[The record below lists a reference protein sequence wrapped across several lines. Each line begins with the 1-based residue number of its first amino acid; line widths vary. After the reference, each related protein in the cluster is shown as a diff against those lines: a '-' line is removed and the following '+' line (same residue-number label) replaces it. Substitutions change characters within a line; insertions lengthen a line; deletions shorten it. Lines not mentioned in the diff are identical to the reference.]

1 MLCSHPGGF
10 SGAGC
15 LGLAVAK
22 VGINYKLQNKIRE
35 ISLEKSFI
43 RAKMLKFRVIIFQ
56 IFSKKLDMTK
66 SSSTLGII
74 LFIATMAVFFIVYS
88 FFSGIHYFDTS
99 LKANAFVLPLLYAG
113 AAFWSVKSYWNNHR
127 TVGFKQAFKRAFVP
141 MFIGGILSIFS
152 IYAFLTFADPAAK
165 KLLNYQYVQTQK
177 SELDKEYT
185 SARKIL
191 KHQKD
196 IDELDQKY
204 NERIQSFTPEAV
216 KGKDM
221 LTASHFSG
229 YFAAILI
236 FYVVLSVFFGA
247 FFRTRSV
254 HQETATQ
261 E

>member
-1 MLCSHPGGF
+1 M
-10 SGAGC
+10 
-15 LGLAVAK
+15 
-22 VGINYKLQNKIRE
+22 I
-35 ISLEKSFI
+35 
-43 RAKMLKFRVIIFQ
+43 
-56 IFSKKLDMTK
+56 
-66 SSSTLGII
+66 
-74 LFIATMAVFFIVYS
+74 VFFVVYT
-88 FFSGIHYFDTS
+88 FFSGINYFDIS

-113 AAFWSVKSYWNNHR
+113 VAFWSVKSFWNNHR
-127 TVGFKQAFKRAFVP
+127 VVKFKEAFKRAFVP

-152 IYAFLTFADPAAK
+152 IYAFLTFVDPAAK
-165 KLLNYQYVQTQK
+165 SLLNYQYVQRQK
-177 SELDKEYT
+177 SELDTEYT

-204 NERIQSFTPEAV
+204 KERLQSFTPEAV

-247 FFRTRSV
+247 FFRTRTI
-254 HQETATQ
+254 HQPEETNQA
-261 E
+261 

>member
-1 MLCSHPGGF
+1 MGSEMCIRDRN
-10 SGAGC
+10 
-15 LGLAVAK
+15 K
-22 VGINYKLQNKIRE
+22 VVT
-35 ISLEKSFI
+35 F
-43 RAKMLKFRVIIFQ
+43 
-56 IFSKKLDMTK
+56 
-66 SSSTLGII
+66 
-74 LFIATMAVFFIVYS
+74 
-88 FFSGIHYFDTS
+88 
-99 LKANAFVLPLLYAG
+99 KA
-113 AAFWSVKSYWNNHR
+113 
-127 TVGFKQAFKRAFVP
+127 AFKRAFVP
-141 MFIGGILSIFS
+141 MFVGGILSIFS
-152 IYAFLTFADPAAK
+152 IYSFLNFVDTDAK
-165 KLLNYQYVQTQK
+165 KLLNYQYVTRQK
-177 SELDKEYT
+177 AEMDKEYQ

-204 NERIQSFTPEAV
+204 NERLPSFSPEAV

-254 HQETATQ
+254 YQEEQNQ